1 MISGYLEAGVL
12 HGLDRRTRLK
22 GKALERLSSGR
33 RINGA
38 ADDTAGL
45 SIATGMKSVTRS
57 LTQAQRNIQDGI
69 SLLQVADGGLEGILS
84 PPLMRMRELAM
95 QAANGTLTAEQRR
108 QIQEEI
114 EQLRE
119 SVTQIATSTEFNG
132 IKALRPPIASQ
143 GGTTAG
149 QADIVFVVDNTGSMA
164 PTQTEVATNLSSFI
178 SSIAAGGTNDIRMG
192 VLEYFDNTLSVKDF
206 SGSEWT
212 SDPAAV
218 ESQLLALAAT
228 NSGGT
233 EKTMTALQT
242 VMGSYG
248 FRPNGATSQ
257 VKNVI
262 LITNEDAD
270 DKVLQGATLAALQ
283 GAGIRVH
290 AVYNYASPGAVT
302 DLDPLVTGTGGTS
315 INLASP
321 TWGSQLSSV
330 IGATI
335 GTDGGTTSSDVMPPV
350 DVQIGA
356 AAGETY
362 RLHLVDARADKLGLN
377 QVNCDTPEGARQA
390 LAVIDG
396 AITRVSGARAQIGAD
411 QNVLGHVAANVAVQ
425 VENLSAA
432 EARIVDADIAVE
444 TAELTRQD
452 ILVQSSTA
460 GLTKL
465 FDINRKTIADLIAGI
480 R

>member
-1 MISGYLEAGVL
+1 MISGYLEAVVL

-22 GKALERLSSGR
+22 GKALERLSTGK

-57 LTQAQRNIQDGI
+57 LNQAQRNIQDGI

-132 IKALRPPIASQ
+132 IKALRPPIDSQ
-143 GGTTAG
+143 GGGGAG

-164 PTQTEVATNLSSFI
+164 PIQTAVATNLSSFV

-206 SGSEWT
+206 GGSEWT
-212 SDPAAV
+212 SDPTAV
-218 ESQLLALAAT
+218 GNQLLALAAT
-228 NSGGT
+228 NSGST

-248 FRPNGATSQ
+248 FRPNGASSQ

-262 LITNEDAD
+262 LLTNEDAD
-270 DKVLQGATLAALQ
+270 DKVLLGATLAGLQ
-283 GAGIRVH
+283 GAGIRLH
-290 AVYNYASPGAVT
+290 AVYDYAFPGAGA
-302 DLDPLVTGTGGTS
+302 DLDPLVAGTGGTS
-315 INLASP
+315 INLSSP

-335 GTDGGTTSSDVMPPV
+335 GTDGGTTGSEVMPPV

-356 AAGETY
+356 APGETY

-377 QVNCDTPEGARQA
+377 QVNCDTAEGARQA
-390 LAVIDG
+390 LAAIDG

-411 QNVLGHVAANVAVQ
+411 LNVLGHVTANVAVQ

-460 GLTKL
+460 GLTRL